1 MTQAT
6 IVSWGQAASA
16 IAAILGLVGLILIK
30 PLRAAAKRRK
40 EEADSRAKFQ
50 REVLDKL
57 DALAGDIGDLQY
69 ERLAQAYDFYMDRGW
84 CPASKKEQL
93 CQMHRSY
100 KAKGRNHLTDMYE
113 ADILALPER
122 PQKEA
127 KS

>member
-1 MTQAT
+1 MTPAA
-6 IVSWGQAASA
+6 IVSWGQVASA
-16 IAAILGLVGLILIK
+16 IAAILGLVSLILIK
-30 PLRAAAKRRK
+30 PLRAAAKRRQ
-40 EEADSRAKFQ
+40 EEADSSKAFRK
-50 REVLDKL
+50 EVLEKL
-57 DALAGDIGDLQY
+57 DSLAGDIGDLQY

-122 PQKEA
+122 PQK
-127 KS
+127 

>member
-1 MTQAT
+1 MTPAAV
-6 IVSWGQAASA
+6 VSWGQVASA
-16 IAAILGLVGLILIK
+16 IAAILGLVSLILIK
-30 PLRAAAKRRK
+30 PLRAAAKRRRET
-40 EEADSRAKFQ
+40 EESRKKFQ
-50 REVLDKL
+50 ADVLAKL
-57 DALAGDIGDLQY
+57 DAVAGDIGDLQY

-122 PQKEA
+122 PQK
-127 KS
+127 